1 MKGPVRNRDLGHG
14 QHRSDSMIVNTTDS
28 LCRLLDI
35 GSISTITK
43 SKFRLLLA
51 ALCKEKDVG
60 GRPSGR
66 DKGLIYQLG
75 LRQHRQH
82 EEDGSGD
89 YKHHTTSTLSI
100 ALLLSTTN
108 SF

>member
-1 MKGPVRNRDLGHG
+1 
-14 QHRSDSMIVNTTDS
+14 MIVNTTDS
-28 LCRLLDI
+28 LCRLLDN

-43 SKFRLLLA
+43 PTFRLLLA
-51 ALCKEKDVG
+51 ALWQETDVG

-66 DKGLIYQLG
+66 DKGLLYRIG

-89 YKHHTTSTLSI
+89 YKHDTTSTLSI